1 MKMASLQSFTD
12 EQLVQAFQSS
22 GDNLYIREI
31 YQRHRQ
37 KVFYTCLGIV
47 KDREIANDL
56 VQDIIL
62 KMMQHLPQL
71 KNGKLLGLWLHRIA
85 NNHCIDHQKSLSNWS
100 VIEADE
106 SLEIEDT
113 SVDMDNLQFKEAL
126 IDSLNNIIQL
136 LSYEDQILIKLKYF
150 DRYSIGDL
158 EKYFGLSKSAIKMR
172 LARARERMRKSYQ
185 KCMETTAYAQCL

>member
-1 MKMASLQSFTD
+1 MASLQSFTD

-56 VQDIIL
+56 VQDTIL
-62 KMMQHLPQL
+62 KMMQYLPQL
-71 KNGKLLGLWLHRIA
+71 KNGQFLGLWLHRIA
-85 NNHCIDHQKSLSNWS
+85 KNHCIDYQKSLSNWS
-100 VIEADE
+100 VIEANE
-106 SLEIEDT
+106 SLEIEDIP
-113 SVDMDNLQFKEAL
+113 VDMDDLQYKEAL
-126 IDSLNNIIQL
+126 IDSLNNVIQL
-136 LSYEDQILIKLKYF
+136 LSNEDRILIKLKYF
-150 DRYSIGDL
+150 DGYSVEEL

-185 KCMETTAYAQCL
+185 KCMKTTAYA